1 MKQKIWTEKFRPK
14 TLDEIKGQEHVVK
27 YLKAFVNSKDIPNML
42 FAGPPGTGKTASAIA
57 LCKDFYGKQWRN
69 YFFEVN
75 ASDES
80 KVEFMRT
87 KIKEIANIPMLDQEF
102 KVIFMDEAD
111 FLSSAS
117 QAVLRRVIEKSAKNC
132 RFIFSCNY
140 PNKIIP
146 AISDRCVVF
155 RFKSIK
161 AKEMQLL
168 MRDIAKQE
176 NLNITDSALY
186 TLAVLSDGSMRR
198 ALTTLQKLKLGGI
211 EEITDETIYETT
223 NWINIEHIDS
233 LLSAVKSGDFD
244 RIRKRLN
251 DLLYEKTYMPQ
262 EILKFL
268 EMRIK
273 ELNLPMKVKL
283 NVITNIGTIDY
294 RISQGANPYL
304 QLMSFMCYI
313 SKQLGALK

>member
-1 MKQKIWTEKFRPK
+1 MQEKIWTEKFRPK
-14 TLDEIKGQEHVVK
+14 TLDEIKGQEHVTK
-27 YLKAFVNSKDIPNML
+27 YLKAFIKNKDIPNML
-42 FAGPPGTGKTASAIA
+42 FAGPPGTGKTATSIA

-75 ASDES
+75 ASDDS

-87 KIKEIANIPMLDQEF
+87 KIKDIANSPLLDQEF
-102 KVIFMDEAD
+102 KVIFLDEAD
-111 FLSSAS
+111 FLSNSS
-117 QAVLRRVIEKSAKNC
+117 QAVLRRVIEKSSKNC

-155 RFKSIK
+155 RFKAIK
-161 AKEMQLL
+161 PKEMQLL
-168 MRDIAKQE
+168 MRNIAKQE
-176 NLNITDSALY
+176 ELNITDAALY

-211 EEITDETIYETT
+211 EEITDDVIYETT
-223 NWINIEHIDS
+223 SWINIEHINS
-233 LLSAVKSGDFD
+233 LLSAVSSGDFE

-251 DLLYEKTYMPQ
+251 DLLYEKTYLPE

-268 EMRIK
+268 EIGVK
-273 ELNLPMKVKL
+273 ESNFPMKVKL
-283 NVITNIGTIDY
+283 NIITNIGTIEY

-313 SKQLGALK
+313 SKQLGVIK